1 MNKKKVVII
10 GGGFGGVRTAL
21 DLAKNK
27 NLEVVLISN
36 NRNFEYYPGLHKL
49 VGVSHHAVA
58 SVPLEKIFSGKSVEF
73 IFGSVSSVDTDKK
86 IITVGSQVITADYI
100 VIAVGSQTEYFG
112 ISGLREMSYGLKSVA
127 EAIALRN
134 HIEDM
139 FQKHAHTEKTESV
152 VGLHMVVV
160 GAGPNGTD
168 LAGELAVLSKQ
179 LAKKY
184 SVAETLV
191 TIDLVEGAPRV
202 LPMLSERVSTR
213 VQKRL
218 QNLGVEVLCN
228 RDLRKEDGWTVEF
241 ADMKI
246 GAKTLVWTAG
256 ITTNELVKNISGLV
270 LGKKNRVAVDDY
282 LQPKKADGT
291 SIANVFVI
299 GDVADTQFSG
309 LAQTALYDAGFV
321 SKNISSSTRGSVMKK
336 YIPHPNAFN
345 IGVGPRWSV
354 LVIGTFT
361 SFGLFAY
368 IMRTLIDIKYF
379 LSILPVGEV
388 WKLYF
393 DNKVKN

>member
-10 GGGFGGVRTAL
+10 GGGFGGIRTVL

-27 NLEVVLISN
+27 NFEVVLISN

-49 VGVSHHAVA
+49 VGVSHHATA
-58 SVPLEKIFSGKSVEF
+58 SVPLEKILSGKAIEF
-73 IFGSVSSVDTDKK
+73 IFGAVNSIDSDKK
-86 IITVGSQVITADYI
+86 IITVGSQTITADYI
-100 VIAVGSQTEYFG
+100 IVAVGSQTEYFN

-134 HIEDM
+134 HIEEM

-184 SVAETLV
+184 NVTETLV

-241 ADMKI
+241 VDMKI

-270 LGKKNRVAVDDY
+270 LGKKNRVAVDEY
-282 LQPKKADGT
+282 LQPKKSDGA

-299 GDVADTQFSG
+299 GDVADTSFSG
-309 LAQTALYDAGFV
+309 LAQTALYDASFV
-321 SKNISSSTRGSVMKK
+321 SKNISKNVKGSVMKK

-354 LVIGTFT
+354 LVIGKFT

-368 IMRTLIDIKYF
+368 VMRTLIDIKFF

>member
-27 NLEVVLISN
+27 NVQVVLISN

-49 VGVSHHAVA
+49 VGISHHPVV
-58 SVPLEKIFSGKSVEF
+58 SVPLEKVFLGKNIEF
-73 IFGSVSSVDTDKK
+73 IFGAVTSIDSEKK
-86 IITVGSQVITADYI
+86 IITVGSQTITADYI
-100 VIAVGSQTEYFG
+100 IIAVGSQTEYFG

-134 HIEDM
+134 HIEEM

-184 SVAETLV
+184 SITETLV
-191 TIDLVEGAPRV
+191 TIDLIEGAPRV
-202 LPMLSERVSTR
+202 LPMLSESVSARVA
-213 VQKRL
+213 KRL
-218 QNLGVEVLCN
+218 QDLGVEVLCN

-256 ITTNELVKNISGLV
+256 ITTNELVKNISGLF
-270 LGKKNRVAVDDY
+270 LGKKNRVAVDEY
-282 LQPKKADGT
+282 LQPKKSDGT
-291 SIANVFVI
+291 SIAGVFVV
-299 GDVADTQFSG
+299 GDAADTQFSG

-321 SKNISSSTRGSVMKK
+321 SKNISSSVRGSVLKK

-354 LVIGTFT
+354 LVIGKFT

-393 DNKVKN
+393 DNKVKK